1 MSRPVNTLKLIKT
14 TKDRINVDYDI
25 SITDIIELKDSS
37 VDTFNLI
44 CNAFVLGYAQGVKA
58 QKKGCAYNG

>member
-1 MSRPVNTLKLIKT
+1 MKKNSSNLDLIKT
-14 TKDRINVDYDI
+14 TKDKINADYDI
-25 SITDIIELKDSS
+25 TITDIIELKDSS

-44 CNAFVLGYAQGVKA
+44 CNTFVLGYAQGVKA